1 MSLTQVPIELKNRN
15 VSVTCAAW
23 TPWIMTNGDKI
34 YQFEGK
40 RPHIGIDSCGIFMV
54 DKHSNIGVALQW
66 GPDSIDPITGAV
78 VSPQSAV
85 ADDAG
90 TAFRRELHRYKF
102 GNAPG
107 QHWACFCRGKAQTS
121 LQGDGAKFA
130 RSLHDLLDPATTQ
143 DVLALIQKPVGMTGC
158 GYLKVK
164 QKVLDPKEWLVDGE
178 VHNGAHFP
186 LCIFIV
192 AEGHR
197 SDKAWLIR
205 KEKAAARKTEKNKA
219 WRETHRSRP
228 PTFSSHRPSS
238 VFPPPPPFSV
248 LSSVVPPRPVQ
259 QPIGSEAC
267 GSQDVPQSRRQF
279 FLPQSLAL
287 LSTQR

>member
-1 MSLTQVPIELKNRN
+1 
-15 VSVTCAAW
+15 
-23 TPWIMTNGDKI
+23 MTNGDSLH
-34 YQFEGK
+34 QFQGK

-54 DKHSNIGVALQW
+54 DPHSNIGFKLQW

-85 ADDAG
+85 ADDR
-90 TAFRRELHRYKF
+90 TAFRRELHGYKF

-107 QHWACFCRGKAQTS
+107 QHWSSFCRGKARTS
-121 LQGDGAKFA
+121 LQGDGANFA

-143 DVLALIQKPVGMTGC
+143 DVLARIQKPGGMTGC

-186 LCIFIV
+186 LCIFTV

-197 SDKAWLIR
+197 SEDAWRTR
-205 KEKAAARKTEKNKA
+205 KEKAVVRKKEKNQA
-219 WRETHRSRP
+219 WRASRRSGP
-228 PTFSSHRPSS
+228 PTFSSHSPSS
-238 VFPPPPPFSV
+238 VFPPPAPFSV
-248 LSSVVPPRPVQ
+248 LSPVVPPPPVQ
-259 QPIGSEAC
+259 QPIGSEAS
-267 GSQDVPQSRRQF
+267 GSQDVPQSRQPLVI
-279 FLPQSLAL
+279 LPPQLAAL
-287 LSTQR
+287 ATRRPDHN